1 MNEDDLQY
9 LLRECLGRGE
19 APSQA
24 VVDRILTLV
33 GESSFSP
40 ARRNVPVPLRDRARN
55 EGYVLPDRTD
65 DLTFHWAK
73 HVVGDRQWS
82 LTTSAT
88 DYLNDALA
96 AFQHPASRLCLQI
109 RHRHLVVTAIALT
122 TEIVP
127 ATRVGQHAGEALI
140 AVYSVTDDR
149 MLTAYMVFDA
159 SVITRIPGTLWLRA

>member
-1 MNEDDLQY
+1 MSAGDLEY
-9 LLRECLGRGE
+9 LLRECLWRGE

-24 VVDRILTLV
+24 AVERILTLV
-33 GESSFSP
+33 GESSFSA
-40 ARRNVPVPLRDRARN
+40 ARRNTPVPLRDRARS
-55 EGYVLPDRTD
+55 EGYLLPDRTD

-73 HVVGDRQWS
+73 HVIGDRQWS
-82 LTTSAT
+82 STTSAT
-88 DYLNDALA
+88 DYLADALA
-96 AFQHPASRLCLQI
+96 AFQHPSSRLCMQI
-109 RHRHLVVTAIALT
+109 RHRHLLVIAIAPT

-127 ATRVGQHAGEALI
+127 AIRVGEHPGDALI